1 MPQIQDTPYLEQNLP
16 MPFSLEAEQSVL
28 GAVLVDSSCLTTVME
43 YIKPECFYDKRH
55 QGIFA
60 VMLRFFGAGQPID
73 FVTVLDGVISD
84 EVFASEQDAK
94 VYLARLVEVVPTVS
108 NVEAYARIIQEKHYL
123 RSLIGAAQGIIENAR
138 DPQNEAKSLLDSAEQ
153 QIFEEVT
160 VIRNKVF

>member
-94 VYLARLVEVVPTVS
+94 SVS
-108 NVEAYARIIQEKHYL
+108 GAFG
-123 RSLIGAAQGIIENAR
+123 RSGSHRFQCRGLCPHHSGKALPSQPDWG
-138 DPQNEAKSLLDSAEQ
+138 SAGDH
-153 QIFEEVT
+153 
-160 VIRNKVF
+160 

>member
-84 EVFASEQDAK
+84 
-94 VYLARLVEVVPTVS
+94 
-108 NVEAYARIIQEKHYL
+108 
-123 RSLIGAAQGIIENAR
+123 
-138 DPQNEAKSLLDSAEQ
+138 
-153 QIFEEVT
+153 
-160 VIRNKVF
+160 